1 VNGLSIGCDVCGLLN
16 GNAADGH
23 SRCARCGSRLRLRKA
38 DSLSRAWAYLIAA
51 IALYVPAN
59 TFPVLQSSSLTG
71 DESHTI
77 IGGIAELWLDG
88 SQLLALL
95 VFFASIL
102 VPLFKMLVTAGLLIS
117 VQRKSAWQ
125 LRRRTEL
132 YRLIELIGRWS
143 MLDIYVVALL
153 VALVRL
159 QTVATIEA
167 GPGALAFAAVVV
179 LTMLSAQSFDPRIMW
194 DAAGANGEQ

>member
-1 VNGLSIGCDVCGLLN
+1 
-16 GNAADGH
+16 
-23 SRCARCGSRLRLRKA
+23 
-38 DSLSRAWAYLIAA
+38 
-51 IALYVPAN
+51 
-59 TFPVLQSSSLTG
+59 
-71 DESHTI
+71 
-77 IGGIAELWLDG
+77 
-88 SQLLALL
+88 
-95 VFFASIL
+95 
-102 VPLFKMLVTAGLLIS
+102 MLVTAGLLIS

>member
-1 VNGLSIGCDVCGLLN
+1 MSGLAIGCDVCGLLN
-16 GNAADGH
+16 GGAVDGH
-23 SRCARCGSRLRLRKA
+23 SRCARCGSRLRYRKA

-51 IALYVPAN
+51 GALYLPAN
-59 TFPVLQSSSLTG
+59 TLPVLQSSSLSG
-71 DESHTI
+71 EESHTI
-77 IGGIAELWLDG
+77 LGGIVELWLDG

-95 VFFASIL
+95 VFFASIV
-102 VPLFKMLVTAGLLIS
+102 VPLFKMVVTAGLLLS
-117 VQRKSAWQ
+117 VHARSTRA

-159 QTVATIEA
+159 QTVATVDA

-179 LTMLSAQSFDPRIMW
+179 LTMLSAQAFDPRIMW
-194 DAAGANGEQ
+194 DAAGTNGQQ

>member
-1 VNGLSIGCDVCGLLN
+1 MSAVAIGCDVCGLLN
-16 GNAADGH
+16 GNATSGL
-23 SRCARCGSRLRLRKA
+23 SRCRRCGSRLRYRKP

-51 IALYVPAN
+51 VALYLPAN
-59 TFPVLQSSSLTG
+59 TLPVLLSSSLTG
-71 DESHTI
+71 EESHTI
-77 IGGIAELWLDG
+77 LGGIAELWLDG
-88 SQLLALL
+88 SKVLALL

-117 VQRKSAWQ
+117 VQRRSPWQ

-194 DAAGANGEQ
+194 DAAGTNGRP

>member
-1 VNGLSIGCDVCGLLN
+1 MNGLSIGCDVCGLLN

>member
-1 VNGLSIGCDVCGLLN
+1 MSGIPIGCDVCGLLN
-16 GNAADGH
+16 GNAVDGR
-23 SRCARCGSRLRLRKA
+23 SRCARCDSRLRHRKP
-38 DSLSRAWAYLIAA
+38 DSLARSWAYLVAA
-51 IALYVPAN
+51 VALYLPAN
-59 TFPVLQSSSLTG
+59 AYPVLQTSSITG

-77 IGGIAELWLDG
+77 LGGVAELWLDG
-88 SQLLALL
+88 SKVLALL

-102 VPLFKMLVTAGLLIS
+102 VPLFKMLVTAGLLVS
-117 VQRKSAWQ
+117 VHRRSAWQ
-125 LRRRTEL
+125 LRHRTEL

-167 GPGALAFAAVVV
+167 GPGAVAFAAVVV

-194 DAAGANGEQ
+194 DAAGANGKQ